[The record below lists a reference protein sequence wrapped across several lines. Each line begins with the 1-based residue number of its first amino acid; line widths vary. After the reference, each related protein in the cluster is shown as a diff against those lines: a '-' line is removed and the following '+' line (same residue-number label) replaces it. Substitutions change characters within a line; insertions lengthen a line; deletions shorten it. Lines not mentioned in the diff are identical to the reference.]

1 MQGWN
6 TGAPQIRTAG
16 PVAQSGSYEPRINSP
31 WDLTGQ
37 IVSRIS
43 KTLLRGLSNF
53 EKQHSTLER
62 HKAFGRKEGYSESG
76 TSRDG
81 LRLCGEL
88 PADSDGKDHPGL
100 SSQLSATFHP
110 RLHSANA
117 LRKEVSAAGYFLQAF
132 ASHGREGT
140 VSAILR
146 IASDAAGK
154 YAGPSNSSKDA
165 ARCCI
170 RVEDAA
176 PVTHSECCEE
186 QASGMQARY
195 RAAHGNLTEYRALLF
210 RLAGGHGV
218 VHK

>member
-1 MQGWN
+1 MRHKSAQQ
-6 TGAPQIRTAG
+6 AP
-16 PVAQSGSYEPRINSP
+16 SP
-31 WDLTGQ
+31 NRAPSHTNLELFPHGTGQ
-37 IVSRIS
+37 IVSRIKPSFAAFRIS
-43 KTLLRGLSNF
+43 K
-53 EKQHSTLER
+53 KHHSTLER
-62 HKAFGRKEGYSESG
+62 HKAFGRKEGRIFGVWNVQRRSPSLRRA
-76 TSRDG
+76 SRRQRRQRPSRAEFSTFRHFPPPFA
-81 LRLCGEL
+81 LRERAQGPTIRGRL
-88 PADSDGKDHPGL
+88 L
-100 SSQLSATFHP
+100 SSS
-110 RLHSANA
+110 
-117 LRKEVSAAGYFLQAF
+117 F